1 VQVASTSDEKLN
13 QPLLQFHKESTA
25 DMPLLAVNFDP
36 ALVRLLR
43 ETRYFLLLR
52 IEVTIQLLHIV
63 MWGVAC
69 CWMFPTQHTIMLLGH
84 TCICIVMPAVTA
96 VQQMTYHAA
105 SKCLYTNKRLAPHLH

>member
-1 VQVASTSDEKLN
+1 MRFLLRARACCCCCLQVASTSDEKLN

-52 IEVTIQLLHIV
+52 IEVKIQLLHIV
-63 MWGVAC
+63 MWGAAC
-69 CWMFPTQHTIMLLGH
+69 CWMFPNAAYHNAPRPSMYLH
-84 TCICIVMPAVTA
+84 SDTCSDCSPENDIPC
-96 VQQMTYHAA
+96 
-105 SKCLYTNKRLAPHLH
+105 CL